1 MQYIKGHLLTSA
13 WAGFQ
18 NSKSG
23 PKIIFQMK
31 NIS

>member
-13 WAGFQ
+13 WARFQ

-23 PKIIFQMK
+23 PKIVFQMK

>member
-23 PKIIFQMK
+23 PKTASQMK
-31 NIS
+31 SIS

>member
-23 PKIIFQMK
+23 SKIIFQMK

>member
-1 MQYIKGHLLTSA
+1 MQYIKGHLTSA

-23 PKIIFQMK
+23 PKIISQMK

>member
-18 NSKSG
+18 SNKSG

-31 NIS
+31 NIF